1 MRIITLAPAVVF
13 LAGCVEDLKV
23 IRLKPDGSGTIL
35 YTRRMKD
42 WAIDSVRKNKLVD
55 EFTEEKARE
64 RITSLGEVQFVSVE
78 KANVP
83 GWEGM
88 TAAYSFKDV
97 TKLKIDDN
105 DTVFGLEK
113 LANGNRALTVT
124 SRFKP
129 VKPDNTPPAT
139 NLSEEAAK
147 ALMAGMKF
155 RLTVEVE
162 GTVVK
167 CSSPHVEGPVL
178 TVVEVDFDQL
188 LAEEARLKKKAAQDP
203 ATLPEAKETIEALR
217 MLEALK
223 GGAQNLEEAS
233 KALLKIKG
241 FKHALSPTVT
251 LEFTPK

>member
-55 EFTEEKARE
+55 ELTEEKARE

-83 GWEGM
+83 GWDGM
-88 TAAYSFKDV
+88 TAVYSFKDV

-129 VKPDNTPPAT
+129 VKPATIPPAT
-139 NLSEEAAK
+139 
-147 ALMAGMKF
+147 
-155 RLTVEVE
+155 
-162 GTVVK
+162 
-167 CSSPHVEGPVL
+167 
-178 TVVEVDFDQL
+178 
-188 LAEEARLKKKAAQDP
+188 
-203 ATLPEAKETIEALR
+203 TL
-217 MLEALK
+217 
-223 GGAQNLEEAS
+223 
-233 KALLKIKG
+233 
-241 FKHALSPTVT
+241 
-251 LEFTPK
+251 

>member
-42 WAIDSVRKNKLVD
+42 WAIESVRKNKLVD

-64 RITSLGEVQFVSVE
+64 RAAALGEVQFVSSE
-78 KANVP
+78 KANAP

-88 TAAYSFKDV
+88 TATYSFNDV
-97 TKLKIDDN
+97 TKLKIEDSDS
-105 DTVFGLEK
+105 VFGLEK
-113 LANGNRALTVT
+113 LPNGNRQLTVT

-129 VKPDNTPPAT
+129 AKQDNSSAQLP
-139 NLSEEAAK
+139 EETAK
-147 ALMAGMKF
+147 ALLAGLKF
-155 RLTVEVE
+155 RLAVEVD
-162 GTVVK
+162 GKIVK

-178 TVVEVDFDQL
+178 TVMEFDLDQL
-188 LAEEARLKKKAAQDP
+188 LAEEARLKKKAAEDP

-217 MLEALK
+217 LLQAIK
-223 GGAQNLEEAS
+223 GGDADPEEFS
-233 KALLKIKG
+233 KAMLKIKG